1 MFSLFVKK
9 YCKNINGCKL
19 LIQVQIGGIYA
30 RYYPGS
36 KIRHME
42 DQAKP
47 TSRTEKDRKILQ
59 VGENNLPTWK
69 NPDEIAKSIV
79 QLGSALK
86 TKSYDLSISSITP
99 RNNQYHQKTIKVNK
113 ELTNLF

>member
-1 MFSLFVKK
+1 MSGAVEEYFKSILSE
-9 YCKNINGCKL
+9 YRQYDQGE
-19 LIQVQIGGIYA
+19 IYG
-30 RYYPGS
+30 RYYSGS
-36 KIRHME
+36 KIRYIE

-47 TSRTEKDRKILQ
+47 TSRTEKDCIILQ

-69 NPDEIAKSIV
+69 NLGEIAKSIV

-99 RNNQYHQKTIKVNK
+99 RNN
-113 ELTNLF
+113 